1 MYIELKD
8 FDSCISF
15 LFVVIIAVERNG
27 KPIGIKV
34 RHIDLSSNDLAG
46 LIHF

>member
-1 MYIELKD
+1 MAY
-8 FDSCISF
+8 
-15 LFVVIIAVERNG
+15 LFYLWLIAVERNG